1 MKNDCMCNH
10 KQIVYKNT
18 FVMHPFTPETENIEF
33 NEVTKN
39 KMIFRLTGYVHE
51 QFSFIIKLIKKK
63 MFVINPNKNKPLL
76 VQFDQTIRTK
86 CQTTRLNMSFG
97 VLF

>member
-39 KMIFRLTGYVHE
+39 I
-51 QFSFIIKLIKKK
+51 
-63 MFVINPNKNKPLL
+63 VINPNKNKPLL

-86 CQTTRLNMSFG
+86 CQTTRLISYIPC
-97 VLF
+97 LR

>member
-18 FVMHPFTPETENIEF
+18 FVMHPFTPETENIDL

-39 KMIFRLTGYVHE
+39 MISSQPLTA
-51 QFSFIIKLIKKK
+51 
-63 MFVINPNKNKPLL
+63 
-76 VQFDQTIRTK
+76 
-86 CQTTRLNMSFG
+86 
-97 VLF
+97 